1 MPGQGGVWAGRF
13 AISTFLLGGIAW
25 LVIAV
30 LWLGNVLAG
39 LSPPIY
45 LFGPASSRIVAAG
58 GAGTWFVMGLLAYLI
73 IGIVGIGLST
83 VFYQYIES
91 TLGYPITG
99 WKGTM
104 AWIHLVLG
112 AVGAAVAS
120 LLMTWGGFRA
130 GAAFVSTNFG
140 GGGLDPESV
149 ADITS
154 VHATILGPLVTPV
167 AIFMG
172 IALLGYLAGG
182 IGLGVSWL
190 AARKK

>member
-1 MPGQGGVWAGRF
+1 MAGQGSVWAGRF
-13 AISTFLLGGIAW
+13 AITTFLLGSIAW
-25 LVIAV
+25 LLIAV

-58 GAGTWFVMGLLAYLI
+58 GAGTWFVMGLLAYLV

-83 VFYQYIES
+83 IFYQYVES
-91 TLGYPITG
+91 ALAYPITG
-99 WKGTM
+99 WKNLLG
-104 AWIHLVLG
+104 WVHLVLG
-112 AVGAAVAS
+112 AGGAAAAS

-130 GAAFVSTNFG
+130 GAAFVSASNG
-140 GGGLDPESV
+140 GGGLDAQSG
-149 ADITS
+149 ADIGF
-154 VHATILGPLVTPV
+154 VHTTILGPLVTPI

-182 IGLGVSWL
+182 IGLGMSWL